1 VAGVQDALSAHSLT
15 LDPEFLLERS
25 YAMAEGRAA
34 MAALLN
40 APMRPTAV
48 ICGNDVLAIGAL
60 AACRTRGLGVPDDLS
75 IAGFDDVET
84 ASYVVP
90 SLTTI
95 RVRADEIGRRAADY
109 LLGRLRNESLLDGI
123 DVGVELVVRDST
135 KPPPELRTIVPG
147 STNLKA
153 RLERSRAQS
162 GFQTVSPPRTICSSA
177 PGSSRSVICARQRR
191 EGSRAWIED
200 SRSSRC
206 PKIAA

>member
-1 VAGVQDALSAHSLT
+1 MAGVQDALSAHSLT

-75 IAGFDDVET
+75 VAGFDDVET

-147 STNLKA
+147 LNEPES
-153 RLERSRAQS
+153 
-162 GFQTVSPPRTICSSA
+162 SP
-177 PGSSRSVICARQRR
+177 
-191 EGSRAWIED
+191 
-200 SRSSRC
+200 
-206 PKIAA
+206 